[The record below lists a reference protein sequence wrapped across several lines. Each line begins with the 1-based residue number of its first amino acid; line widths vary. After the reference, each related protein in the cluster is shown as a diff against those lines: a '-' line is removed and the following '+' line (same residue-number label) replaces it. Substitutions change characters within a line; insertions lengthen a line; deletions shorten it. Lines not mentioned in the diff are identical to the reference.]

1 MIFLI
6 LLLALSVNASEIDIN
21 YKWYKYTESSYM
33 NYDEIKL
40 LENVY
45 VDYSDYQIDEY
56 FNVKDYEELKGRY
69 IYIYNKSGKRVE
81 FESINILYNGKA
93 INYRSLVQL
102 GDDKPIALSTKGK
115 VMFDLKNAYYLKDLE
130 LEIVYSGGNIDVCL
144 SRQGQFKDNRLAY
157 EEIKESGNYKLY
169 HLRDKKEI
177 LYKTYYN
184 PEYGEYRKEGYD
196 DYIYKDVND
205 YKIYYFFYKNII
217 NDKNIKVEDLLDTNY
232 TLKSIEGNI
241 DYSVDGKYKI
251 KLIFEECVKEIEVI
265 VSISDDSKVKKLE
278 MKIEELN
285 DLIIKYKEEIDSLES
300 LKNENREEIKK
311 LEIKIEELNNL
322 IIKYKEE
329 IDSLESLKKE
339 NDDKI
344 KKLEMKIEELNN
356 LIIKYK
362 EEIEGLKKLKNEN
375 DDKIKRLEKE
385 LESNSNEKLKEK
397 LESIKRDKNEEI
409 LKLKEKIKK
418 IKDDNKNKISDL
430 NDKLNKCKMDNN
442 ERINKLKEEL
452 KIKEKEYEKCKL
464 ELNDNKNIYEK
475 NKNNYKKII
484 ELKNACFKELNR
496 VVDIANSKSK
506 ELKSL
511 KNRYDYEKDYNERYI
526 KKLKY
531 VIDEKDVDYWN
542 TKKCSIFVGFKKI
555 Y

>member
-144 SRQGQFKDNRLAY
+144 SSQGQFKDNRLAY

-300 LKNENREEIKK
+300 LK
-311 LEIKIEELNNL
+311 
-322 IIKYKEE
+322 
-329 IDSLESLKKE
+329 KE

-362 EEIEGLKKLKNEN
+362 EEIDSLESLKNEN
-375 DDKIKRLEKE
+375 DDKIKKLEKE
-385 LESNSNEKLKEK
+385 LKSNSNEK
-397 LESIKRDKNEEI
+397 LESIKREKNEEI

-452 KIKEKEYEKCKL
+452 KIKEIEYEKCKL

-531 VIDEKDVDYWN
+531 VIDEKDVEYWN
-542 TKKCSIFVGFKKI
+542 AKKCSIFVGFKKI

>member
-1 MIFLI
+1 MFLI

-33 NYDEIKL
+33 SNDEIKL
-40 LENVY
+40 LSNVY

-130 LEIVYSGGNIDVCL
+130 LEIVYSGGNIDVCF
-144 SRQGQFKDNRLAY
+144 SNQGQFKDNRLAY
-157 EEIKESGNYKLY
+157 EEIKESGNYKFY
-169 HLRDKKEI
+169 HLKDKKEI

-217 NDKNIKVEDLLDTNY
+217 NDKSVKVEDLLDTNY

-285 DLIIKYKEEIDSLES
+285 NLIIKYKEEIDSLES
-300 LKNENREEIKK
+300 LKNEN
-311 LEIKIEELNNL
+311 
-322 IIKYKEE
+322 
-329 IDSLESLKKE
+329 
-339 NDDKI
+339 DDKI
-344 KKLEMKIEELNN
+344 KE
-356 LIIKYK
+356 
-362 EEIEGLKKLKNEN
+362 
-375 DDKIKRLEKE
+375 LEKE
-385 LESNSNEKLKEK
+385 LKSNSNEK
-397 LESIKRDKNEEI
+397 LESIKREKNEEI

>member
-33 NYDEIKL
+33 SNDEIKL
-40 LENVY
+40 LSNVY

-130 LEIVYSGGNIDVCL
+130 LEIVYSGGNIDVCF
-144 SRQGQFKDNRLAY
+144 SNQGQFKDNRLAY
-157 EEIKESGNYKLY
+157 EEIKESGNYKFY
-169 HLRDKKEI
+169 HLKDKKEI

-217 NDKNIKVEDLLDTNY
+217 NNKSVKVEDLLDTNY

-241 DYSVDGKYKI
+241 DYSVNGKYKI

-265 VSISDDSKVKKLE
+265 LSICDDSKVKELE
-278 MKIEELN
+278 MKIDELN
-285 DLIIKYKEEIDSLES
+285 DLIIKYKEKIKSLE
-300 LKNENREEIKK
+300 
-311 LEIKIEELNNL
+311 
-322 IIKYKEE
+322 
-329 IDSLESLKKE
+329 
-339 NDDKI
+339 
-344 KKLEMKIEELNN
+344 
-356 LIIKYK
+356 
-362 EEIEGLKKLKNEN
+362 KLKNEN

-385 LESNSNEKLKEK
+385 LESNSNEIINKLKEK
-397 LESIKRDKNEEI
+397 VETIKREKNEEI
-409 LKLKEKIKK
+409 LKLKEKIKE
-418 IKDDNKNKISDL
+418 IKDDNKNKISDI
-430 NDKLNKCKMDNN
+430 NDKLNKCKVDSN
-442 ERINKLKEEL
+442 EIINKFKKEL
-452 KIKEKEYEKCKL
+452 KIKEIEYEKCKL
-464 ELNDNKNIYEK
+464 ELNDNKNIYEN
-475 NKNNYKKII
+475 NKNNYKKIV

-531 VIDEKDVDYWN
+531 VIDEKDVEYWN

>member
-33 NYDEIKL
+33 SNDEIKL
-40 LENVY
+40 LSNVY

-144 SRQGQFKDNRLAY
+144 SSQGQFKDNRLAY

-217 NDKNIKVEDLLDTNY
+217 NDKSVKVEDLLDTNY

-285 DLIIKYKEEIDSLES
+285 NLIIKYKEEIDSLES
-300 LKNENREEIKK
+300 LKNEN
-311 LEIKIEELNNL
+311 
-322 IIKYKEE
+322 
-329 IDSLESLKKE
+329 DV
-339 NDDKI
+339 KI
-344 KKLEMKIEELNN
+344 KE
-356 LIIKYK
+356 
-362 EEIEGLKKLKNEN
+362 
-375 DDKIKRLEKE
+375 LEKE
-385 LESNSNEKLKEK
+385 LKSNSNEKLKEK
-397 LESIKRDKNEEI
+397 LESIKREKNEEI
-409 LKLKEKIKK
+409 LKLKKKIKK

-430 NDKLNKCKMDNN
+430 NNKLNKCKMDNN

-496 VVDIANSKSK
+496 VVDVANSKSK

>member
-56 FNVKDYEELKGRY
+56 FNVKDYEEIKGRY

-144 SRQGQFKDNRLAY
+144 SSQGQFKDNRLAY

-285 DLIIKYKEEIDSLES
+285 NLIIKYKEEIDSLES
-300 LKNENREEIKK
+300 LKNEN
-311 LEIKIEELNNL
+311 
-322 IIKYKEE
+322 
-329 IDSLESLKKE
+329 
-339 NDDKI
+339 DDKI
-344 KKLEMKIEELNN
+344 KE
-356 LIIKYK
+356 
-362 EEIEGLKKLKNEN
+362 
-375 DDKIKRLEKE
+375 LEKE
-385 LESNSNEKLKEK
+385 LKSNSNEK
-397 LESIKRDKNEEI
+397 LESIKREKNEEI

-464 ELNDNKNIYEK
+464 ELNDNKNIYEN
-475 NKNNYKKII
+475 NKNNYKKIV

-531 VIDEKDVDYWN
+531 VIDEKDVEYWN

>member
-144 SRQGQFKDNRLAY
+144 SSQGQFKDNRLAY

-300 LKNENREEIKK
+300 LK
-311 LEIKIEELNNL
+311 
-322 IIKYKEE
+322 
-329 IDSLESLKKE
+329 KE

-344 KKLEMKIEELNN
+344 KKLE
-356 LIIKYK
+356 
-362 EEIEGLKKLKNEN
+362 
-375 DDKIKRLEKE
+375 KE
-385 LESNSNEKLKEK
+385 LKSNSNEK
-397 LESIKRDKNEEI
+397 LESIKREKNEEI

-452 KIKEKEYEKCKL
+452 KIKEIEYEKCKL

-531 VIDEKDVDYWN
+531 VIDEKDVEYWN
-542 TKKCSIFVGFKKI
+542 AKKCSIFVGFKKI

>member
-144 SRQGQFKDNRLAY
+144 SSQGQFKDNRLAY

-300 LKNENREEIKK
+300 LK
-311 LEIKIEELNNL
+311 
-322 IIKYKEE
+322 
-329 IDSLESLKKE
+329 KE

-362 EEIEGLKKLKNEN
+362 EEIDSLESLKNEN
-375 DDKIKRLEKE
+375 DDKIKKLEKE
-385 LESNSNEKLKEK
+385 LKSNSNEKL
-397 LESIKRDKNEEI
+397 ESIKIKGKN
-409 LKLKEKIKK
+409 
-418 IKDDNKNKISDL
+418 
-430 NDKLNKCKMDNN
+430 
-442 ERINKLKEEL
+442 
-452 KIKEKEYEKCKL
+452 
-464 ELNDNKNIYEK
+464 
-475 NKNNYKKII
+475 
-484 ELKNACFKELNR
+484 
-496 VVDIANSKSK
+496 
-506 ELKSL
+506 
-511 KNRYDYEKDYNERYI
+511 
-526 KKLKY
+526 
-531 VIDEKDVDYWN
+531 
-542 TKKCSIFVGFKKI
+542 
-555 Y
+555 

>member
-33 NYDEIKL
+33 SNDEIKL
-40 LENVY
+40 LSNVY

-144 SRQGQFKDNRLAY
+144 SSQGQFKDNRLAY

-285 DLIIKYKEEIDSLES
+285 NLIIKYKEEIDSLES
-300 LKNENREEIKK
+300 LKNEN
-311 LEIKIEELNNL
+311 
-322 IIKYKEE
+322 
-329 IDSLESLKKE
+329 
-339 NDDKI
+339 DDKI
-344 KKLEMKIEELNN
+344 KE
-356 LIIKYK
+356 
-362 EEIEGLKKLKNEN
+362 
-375 DDKIKRLEKE
+375 LEKE
-385 LESNSNEKLKEK
+385 LKSNSNEK
-397 LESIKRDKNEEI
+397 LESIKREKNEEI

-442 ERINKLKEEL
+442 GRINKLKEEL

-464 ELNDNKNIYEK
+464 ELNDNKNIYEN
-475 NKNNYKKII
+475 NKNNYKKIV

>member
-144 SRQGQFKDNRLAY
+144 SSQGQFKDNRLAY

-265 VSISDDSKVKKLE
+265 VSISDDSKVKELE

-300 LKNENREEIKK
+300 LKNEN
-311 LEIKIEELNNL
+311 
-322 IIKYKEE
+322 
-329 IDSLESLKKE
+329 DV
-339 NDDKI
+339 KI
-344 KKLEMKIEELNN
+344 KE
-356 LIIKYK
+356 
-362 EEIEGLKKLKNEN
+362 
-375 DDKIKRLEKE
+375 LEKE
-385 LESNSNEKLKEK
+385 LKSNSNEKLKEK
-397 LESIKRDKNEEI
+397 LESIKREKNEEI
-409 LKLKEKIKK
+409 LKLKKKIKK
-418 IKDDNKNKISDL
+418 IKDDNKNKIGDL
-430 NDKLNKCKMDNN
+430 NNKLNKCKTDNN

>member
-40 LENVY
+40 LSNVY

-144 SRQGQFKDNRLAY
+144 SSQGQFKDNRLAY

-169 HLRDKKEI
+169 HLRDKKEV

-285 DLIIKYKEEIDSLES
+285 NLIIKYKEEIDSLES
-300 LKNENREEIKK
+300 LKNEN
-311 LEIKIEELNNL
+311 
-322 IIKYKEE
+322 
-329 IDSLESLKKE
+329 
-339 NDDKI
+339 DDKI
-344 KKLEMKIEELNN
+344 KE
-356 LIIKYK
+356 
-362 EEIEGLKKLKNEN
+362 
-375 DDKIKRLEKE
+375 LEKE
-385 LESNSNEKLKEK
+385 LKSNSNEK
-397 LESIKRDKNEEI
+397 LESIKREKNEEI

>member
-144 SRQGQFKDNRLAY
+144 SSQGQFKDNRLAY

-265 VSISDDSKVKKLE
+265 VSISDDSKVKELE

-300 LKNENREEIKK
+300 LKNEN
-311 LEIKIEELNNL
+311 
-322 IIKYKEE
+322 
-329 IDSLESLKKE
+329 
-339 NDDKI
+339 DDKI
-344 KKLEMKIEELNN
+344 KKLE
-356 LIIKYK
+356 
-362 EEIEGLKKLKNEN
+362 
-375 DDKIKRLEKE
+375 KE
-385 LESNSNEKLKEK
+385 LKSNSNEKLKEK
-397 LESIKRDKNEEI
+397 LESIKREKNEEI
-409 LKLKEKIKK
+409 LKLKKKIKK
-418 IKDDNKNKISDL
+418 IKDDNKNKIGDL

-452 KIKEKEYEKCKL
+452 KIKDKEYEKCKL
-464 ELNDNKNIYEK
+464 ELNDDKNIYEK

>member
-144 SRQGQFKDNRLAY
+144 SSQGQFKDNRLAY

-300 LKNENREEIKK
+300 LKNEN
-311 LEIKIEELNNL
+311 
-322 IIKYKEE
+322 
-329 IDSLESLKKE
+329 
-339 NDDKI
+339 DDKI
-344 KKLEMKIEELNN
+344 KE
-356 LIIKYK
+356 
-362 EEIEGLKKLKNEN
+362 
-375 DDKIKRLEKE
+375 LEKE
-385 LESNSNEKLKEK
+385 LKSNSNEK
-397 LESIKRDKNEEI
+397 LESIKREKNEEI

>member
-285 DLIIKYKEEIDSLES
+285 DLIIKYKEEI
-300 LKNENREEIKK
+300 
-311 LEIKIEELNNL
+311 
-322 IIKYKEE
+322 
-329 IDSLESLKKE
+329 
-339 NDDKI
+339 
-344 KKLEMKIEELNN
+344 
-356 LIIKYK
+356 
-362 EEIEGLKKLKNEN
+362 EGLKKLKNEN

>member
-56 FNVKDYEELKGRY
+56 FNVKDYEKLKGRY

-144 SRQGQFKDNRLAY
+144 SSQGQFKDNRLAY

-285 DLIIKYKEEIDSLES
+285 NLIIKYKEEIDSLES
-300 LKNENREEIKK
+300 LKNEN
-311 LEIKIEELNNL
+311 
-322 IIKYKEE
+322 
-329 IDSLESLKKE
+329 DV
-339 NDDKI
+339 KI
-344 KKLEMKIEELNN
+344 KE
-356 LIIKYK
+356 
-362 EEIEGLKKLKNEN
+362 
-375 DDKIKRLEKE
+375 LEKE
-385 LESNSNEKLKEK
+385 LKSNSNEKLKEK
-397 LESIKRDKNEEI
+397 LESIKREKNEEI
-409 LKLKEKIKK
+409 LKLKKKIKK

-430 NDKLNKCKMDNN
+430 NNKLNKCKMDNN

-496 VVDIANSKSK
+496 VVDVANSKSK

>member
-144 SRQGQFKDNRLAY
+144 SSQGQFKDNRLAY

-285 DLIIKYKEEIDSLES
+285 DLT
-300 LKNENREEIKK
+300 
-311 LEIKIEELNNL
+311 
-322 IIKYKEE
+322 IKYKEE

-362 EEIEGLKKLKNEN
+362 EEIDSLESLKNEN
-375 DDKIKRLEKE
+375 DDKIKKLEKE
-385 LESNSNEKLKEK
+385 LKSNSNEK
-397 LESIKRDKNEEI
+397 LESIKREKNEEI

-452 KIKEKEYEKCKL
+452 KIKEIEYEKCKL

>member
-144 SRQGQFKDNRLAY
+144 SSQGQFKDNRLAY

-265 VSISDDSKVKKLE
+265 VSISDDSKVKELE

-300 LKNENREEIKK
+300 LKNEN
-311 LEIKIEELNNL
+311 
-322 IIKYKEE
+322 
-329 IDSLESLKKE
+329 DV
-339 NDDKI
+339 KI
-344 KKLEMKIEELNN
+344 KE
-356 LIIKYK
+356 
-362 EEIEGLKKLKNEN
+362 
-375 DDKIKRLEKE
+375 LEKE
-385 LESNSNEKLKEK
+385 LKSNSNEK
-397 LESIKRDKNEEI
+397 LESIKREKNEEI

>member
-33 NYDEIKL
+33 SNDEIKL
-40 LENVY
+40 LSNVY

-144 SRQGQFKDNRLAY
+144 SSQGQFKNNRLAY

-169 HLRDKKEI
+169 HLKDKKEI

-285 DLIIKYKEEIDSLES
+285 NLIIKYKEEIDSLES
-300 LKNENREEIKK
+300 LKNEN
-311 LEIKIEELNNL
+311 
-322 IIKYKEE
+322 
-329 IDSLESLKKE
+329 
-339 NDDKI
+339 DDKI
-344 KKLEMKIEELNN
+344 KE
-356 LIIKYK
+356 
-362 EEIEGLKKLKNEN
+362 
-375 DDKIKRLEKE
+375 LEKE
-385 LESNSNEKLKEK
+385 LKSNSNEK
-397 LESIKRDKNEEI
+397 LESIKREKNEEI

>member
-6 LLLALSVNASEIDIN
+6 LLLALSVNASEVDIN

-40 LENVY
+40 LSNVY

-130 LEIVYSGGNIDVCL
+130 LEIVYSGGNIDVCF
-144 SRQGQFKDNRLAY
+144 SNQGQFKDNRLAY
-157 EEIKESGNYKLY
+157 EEIKESGNYKFY
-169 HLRDKKEI
+169 HLKDKKEI

-300 LKNENREEIKK
+300 LK
-311 LEIKIEELNNL
+311 
-322 IIKYKEE
+322 
-329 IDSLESLKKE
+329 KE

-344 KKLEMKIEELNN
+344 KE
-356 LIIKYK
+356 
-362 EEIEGLKKLKNEN
+362 
-375 DDKIKRLEKE
+375 LEKE
-385 LESNSNEKLKEK
+385 LKSNSNEK
-397 LESIKRDKNEEI
+397 LESIKREKNEEI

-464 ELNDNKNIYEK
+464 ELNDDKNIYEK

>member
-40 LENVY
+40 LSNVY

-144 SRQGQFKDNRLAY
+144 SSQGQFKDNRLAY

-169 HLRDKKEI
+169 HMRDKKEI

-300 LKNENREEIKK
+300 LKNEN
-311 LEIKIEELNNL
+311 
-322 IIKYKEE
+322 
-329 IDSLESLKKE
+329 
-339 NDDKI
+339 DDKI
-344 KKLEMKIEELNN
+344 KKLE
-356 LIIKYK
+356 
-362 EEIEGLKKLKNEN
+362 
-375 DDKIKRLEKE
+375 KE
-385 LESNSNEKLKEK
+385 LKSNSNEK
-397 LESIKRDKNEEI
+397 LESIKREKNEEI

-464 ELNDNKNIYEK
+464 ELNDNKNIYEN
-475 NKNNYKKII
+475 NKNNYKKIV

>member
-144 SRQGQFKDNRLAY
+144 SSQGQFKDNRLAY

-285 DLIIKYKEEIDSLES
+285 DLIIKYKEEI
-300 LKNENREEIKK
+300 
-311 LEIKIEELNNL
+311 
-322 IIKYKEE
+322 
-329 IDSLESLKKE
+329 
-339 NDDKI
+339 
-344 KKLEMKIEELNN
+344 
-356 LIIKYK
+356 
-362 EEIEGLKKLKNEN
+362 EGLKKLKNEN

-430 NDKLNKCKMDNN
+430 NNKLNKCKMDNN

-531 VIDEKDVDYWN
+531 VIDEKDVEYWN
-542 TKKCSIFVGFKKI
+542 AKKCSIFVGFKKI

>member
-81 FESINILYNGKA
+81 FESINILYNGKV

-144 SRQGQFKDNRLAY
+144 SSQGQFKDNRLAY

-300 LKNENREEIKK
+300 LKNEN
-311 LEIKIEELNNL
+311 
-322 IIKYKEE
+322 
-329 IDSLESLKKE
+329 
-339 NDDKI
+339 DDKI
-344 KKLEMKIEELNN
+344 KE
-356 LIIKYK
+356 
-362 EEIEGLKKLKNEN
+362 
-375 DDKIKRLEKE
+375 LEKE
-385 LESNSNEKLKEK
+385 LKSNSNEKLKEK
-397 LESIKRDKNEEI
+397 LESIKREKNEEI

>member
-130 LEIVYSGGNIDVCL
+130 LDIVYSGGNIDVCL
-144 SRQGQFKDNRLAY
+144 SSQGQFKDNRLAY

-300 LKNENREEIKK
+300 LKNEN
-311 LEIKIEELNNL
+311 
-322 IIKYKEE
+322 
-329 IDSLESLKKE
+329 
-339 NDDKI
+339 DDKI
-344 KKLEMKIEELNN
+344 KKLE
-356 LIIKYK
+356 
-362 EEIEGLKKLKNEN
+362 
-375 DDKIKRLEKE
+375 KE
-385 LESNSNEKLKEK
+385 LKSNSNEK
-397 LESIKRDKNEEI
+397 LESIKREKNEEI

-475 NKNNYKKII
+475 NNNNYK
-484 ELKNACFKELNR
+484 
-496 VVDIANSKSK
+496 
-506 ELKSL
+506 
-511 KNRYDYEKDYNERYI
+511 
-526 KKLKY
+526 
-531 VIDEKDVDYWN
+531 
-542 TKKCSIFVGFKKI
+542 
-555 Y
+555 

>member
-144 SRQGQFKDNRLAY
+144 SSQGQFKDNRLAY

-205 YKIYYFFYKNII
+205 YKIYYFFYRNII

-285 DLIIKYKEEIDSLES
+285 DLT
-300 LKNENREEIKK
+300 
-311 LEIKIEELNNL
+311 
-322 IIKYKEE
+322 IKYKEE

-362 EEIEGLKKLKNEN
+362 EEIDSLESLKNEN
-375 DDKIKRLEKE
+375 DDKIKKLEKE
-385 LESNSNEKLKEK
+385 LKSNSNEK
-397 LESIKRDKNEEI
+397 LESIKREKNEEI

-452 KIKEKEYEKCKL
+452 KIKEIEYEKCKL
-464 ELNDNKNIYEK
+464 ELNDNKNIYEN
-475 NKNNYKKII
+475 NKNNYKKIV

-531 VIDEKDVDYWN
+531 VIDEKDVEYWN
-542 TKKCSIFVGFKKI
+542 AKKCSIFVGFKKI

>member
-56 FNVKDYEELKGRY
+56 FNVKDYEKLKGRY

-144 SRQGQFKDNRLAY
+144 SSQGQFKDNRLAY

-265 VSISDDSKVKKLE
+265 VSISDDSKVKELE

-300 LKNENREEIKK
+300 LKNEN
-311 LEIKIEELNNL
+311 
-322 IIKYKEE
+322 
-329 IDSLESLKKE
+329 DV
-339 NDDKI
+339 KI
-344 KKLEMKIEELNN
+344 KE
-356 LIIKYK
+356 
-362 EEIEGLKKLKNEN
+362 
-375 DDKIKRLEKE
+375 LEKE
-385 LESNSNEKLKEK
+385 LKSNSNEKLKEK
-397 LESIKRDKNEEI
+397 LESIKREKNEEI
-409 LKLKEKIKK
+409 LKLKKKIKK
-418 IKDDNKNKISDL
+418 IKDDNKNKIGDL
-430 NDKLNKCKMDNN
+430 NNKLNKCKTDNN

-496 VVDIANSKSK
+496 VVDVANSKSK

>member
-144 SRQGQFKDNRLAY
+144 SSQGQFKDNRLAY

-278 MKIEELN
+278 MKIEKLN

-300 LKNENREEIKK
+300 LKNEN
-311 LEIKIEELNNL
+311 
-322 IIKYKEE
+322 
-329 IDSLESLKKE
+329 
-339 NDDKI
+339 DDKI
-344 KKLEMKIEELNN
+344 KE
-356 LIIKYK
+356 
-362 EEIEGLKKLKNEN
+362 
-375 DDKIKRLEKE
+375 LEKE
-385 LESNSNEKLKEK
+385 LKSNSNEKLKEK
-397 LESIKRDKNEEI
+397 LESIKREKNEEI

>member
-144 SRQGQFKDNRLAY
+144 SSQGQFKNNRLAY

-265 VSISDDSKVKKLE
+265 VSISDDSKVKELE

-285 DLIIKYKEEIDSLES
+285 GLIIKYKEKIEELEKIKH
-300 LKNENREEIKK
+300 KNIEEINIKDDRIK
-311 LEIKIEELNNL
+311 ELEIKIEELNNL
-322 IIKYKEE
+322 IIKYKEK
-329 IDSLESLKKE
+329 IKSLE
-339 NDDKI
+339 
-344 KKLEMKIEELNN
+344 
-356 LIIKYK
+356 
-362 EEIEGLKKLKNEN
+362 KLKSEN

-385 LESNSNEKLKEK
+385 LESNSNEIINKLKEK
-397 LESIKRDKNEEI
+397 LESVKRDKNEEI
-409 LKLKEKIKK
+409 LKLKEKIKE
-418 IKDDNKNKISDL
+418 IKDDNKNKISDI
-430 NDKLNKCKMDNN
+430 NDKLNKCKVDSN
-442 ERINKLKEEL
+442 EIINKFKKEL
-452 KIKEKEYEKCKL
+452 KIKEIEYEKCKL
-464 ELNDNKNIYEK
+464 ELNDNKNIYEN
-475 NKNNYKKII
+475 NKNNYKKIV

>member
-56 FNVKDYEELKGRY
+56 FNVKDYEKLKGRY

-144 SRQGQFKDNRLAY
+144 SSQGQFKDNRLAY

-217 NDKNIKVEDLLDTNY
+217 KDKNIKVEDLLDTNY

-285 DLIIKYKEEIDSLES
+285 NLIIKYKEEIDSLES
-300 LKNENREEIKK
+300 LKNEN
-311 LEIKIEELNNL
+311 
-322 IIKYKEE
+322 
-329 IDSLESLKKE
+329 DV
-339 NDDKI
+339 KI
-344 KKLEMKIEELNN
+344 KE
-356 LIIKYK
+356 
-362 EEIEGLKKLKNEN
+362 
-375 DDKIKRLEKE
+375 LEKE
-385 LESNSNEKLKEK
+385 LKSNSNEKLKEK
-397 LESIKRDKNEEI
+397 LESIKREKNEEI
-409 LKLKEKIKK
+409 LKLKKKIKK

-430 NDKLNKCKMDNN
+430 NNKLNKCKMDNN

-464 ELNDNKNIYEK
+464 ELNDNKNIYEN
-475 NKNNYKKII
+475 NKNNYKKIV

>member
-130 LEIVYSGGNIDVCL
+130 LDIVYSGGNIDVCL
-144 SRQGQFKDNRLAY
+144 SSQGQFKDNRLAY

-205 YKIYYFFYKNII
+205 YKIYYFFYRNII

-300 LKNENREEIKK
+300 LKNEN
-311 LEIKIEELNNL
+311 
-322 IIKYKEE
+322 
-329 IDSLESLKKE
+329 
-339 NDDKI
+339 DDKI
-344 KKLEMKIEELNN
+344 KKLE
-356 LIIKYK
+356 
-362 EEIEGLKKLKNEN
+362 
-375 DDKIKRLEKE
+375 KE
-385 LESNSNEKLKEK
+385 LKSNSNEK
-397 LESIKRDKNEEI
+397 LESIKREKNEEI

-452 KIKEKEYEKCKL
+452 KIKEIEYEKCKL
-464 ELNDNKNIYEK
+464 ELNDNKNIYEN
-475 NKNNYKKII
+475 NKNNYKKIV

-531 VIDEKDVDYWN
+531 VIDEKDVEYWN
-542 TKKCSIFVGFKKI
+542 AKKCSIFVGFKKI

>member
-56 FNVKDYEELKGRY
+56 FNVKNYEELKGRY

-144 SRQGQFKDNRLAY
+144 SSQGQFKDNRLAY

-265 VSISDDSKVKKLE
+265 VSISDDSKVKELE

-285 DLIIKYKEEIDSLES
+285 D
-300 LKNENREEIKK
+300 
-311 LEIKIEELNNL
+311 L

-362 EEIEGLKKLKNEN
+362 EEIDSLESLKNEN
-375 DDKIKRLEKE
+375 DVKIKELEKE
-385 LESNSNEKLKEK
+385 LKSNSNEKLKEK
-397 LESIKRDKNEEI
+397 LESIKREKNEEI

-430 NDKLNKCKMDNN
+430 NNKLNKCKMDNN

-452 KIKEKEYEKCKL
+452 KFKEKEYEKCKL

>member
-130 LEIVYSGGNIDVCL
+130 LDIVYSGGNIDVCL
-144 SRQGQFKDNRLAY
+144 SSQGQFKDNRLAY

-205 YKIYYFFYKNII
+205 YKIYYFFYRNII

-285 DLIIKYKEEIDSLES
+285 DLIIKYKEEI
-300 LKNENREEIKK
+300 
-311 LEIKIEELNNL
+311 
-322 IIKYKEE
+322 Y
-329 IDSLESLKKE
+329 SLESLKKE

-344 KKLEMKIEELNN
+344 KKLE
-356 LIIKYK
+356 
-362 EEIEGLKKLKNEN
+362 
-375 DDKIKRLEKE
+375 KE
-385 LESNSNEKLKEK
+385 LKSNSNEKL
-397 LESIKRDKNEEI
+397 ESINREKDEEI

>member
-33 NYDEIKL
+33 SNDEIKL
-40 LENVY
+40 LSNVY

-130 LEIVYSGGNIDVCL
+130 LEIVYSGGNIDVCF
-144 SRQGQFKDNRLAY
+144 SNQGQFKDNRLAY
-157 EEIKESGNYKLY
+157 EEIKESGNYKFY
-169 HLRDKKEI
+169 HLKDKKEI

-184 PEYGEYRKEGYD
+184 LEYSEYRKEGYD
-196 DYIYKDVND
+196 DYIYRDVND

-217 NDKNIKVEDLLDTNY
+217 NDKSVKVEDLLDTNY
-232 TLKSIEGNI
+232 TLKSIEENI
-241 DYSVDGKYKI
+241 DYSVNGKYKI

-265 VSISDDSKVKKLE
+265 VSICDDSKVKELE
-278 MKIEELN
+278 MKIDELN
-285 DLIIKYKEEIDSLES
+285 DLIIKYKEKIKSLE
-300 LKNENREEIKK
+300 
-311 LEIKIEELNNL
+311 
-322 IIKYKEE
+322 
-329 IDSLESLKKE
+329 
-339 NDDKI
+339 
-344 KKLEMKIEELNN
+344 
-356 LIIKYK
+356 
-362 EEIEGLKKLKNEN
+362 KLKSEN

-385 LESNSNEKLKEK
+385 LESNSNEIINKLKEK
-397 LESIKRDKNEEI
+397 LESVKRDKNEEI
-409 LKLKEKIKK
+409 LKLKEKIKE
-418 IKDDNKNKISDL
+418 IKDDNKNKISDI
-430 NDKLNKCKMDNN
+430 NDKLNKCKVDSN
-442 ERINKLKEEL
+442 EIINKFKKEL
-452 KIKEKEYEKCKL
+452 KIKEIEYEKCKL
-464 ELNDNKNIYEK
+464 ELNDNKNIYEN
-475 NKNNYKKII
+475 NKNNYKKIV

-531 VIDEKDVDYWN
+531 VIDEKDVEYWN

>member
-144 SRQGQFKDNRLAY
+144 SSQGQFKDNRLAY

-285 DLIIKYKEEIDSLES
+285 NLIIKYKEEIDSLES
-300 LKNENREEIKK
+300 LKNEN
-311 LEIKIEELNNL
+311 
-322 IIKYKEE
+322 
-329 IDSLESLKKE
+329 
-339 NDDKI
+339 DDKI
-344 KKLEMKIEELNN
+344 KE
-356 LIIKYK
+356 
-362 EEIEGLKKLKNEN
+362 
-375 DDKIKRLEKE
+375 LEKE
-385 LESNSNEKLKEK
+385 LKSNSNEK
-397 LESIKRDKNEEI
+397 LESIKREKNEEI

>member
-130 LEIVYSGGNIDVCL
+130 LDIVYSGGNIDVCL
-144 SRQGQFKDNRLAY
+144 SSQGQFKDNRLAY

-300 LKNENREEIKK
+300 LK
-311 LEIKIEELNNL
+311 
-322 IIKYKEE
+322 
-329 IDSLESLKKE
+329 KE

-344 KKLEMKIEELNN
+344 KKLE
-356 LIIKYK
+356 
-362 EEIEGLKKLKNEN
+362 
-375 DDKIKRLEKE
+375 KE
-385 LESNSNEKLKEK
+385 LKSNSNEK
-397 LESIKRDKNEEI
+397 LESIKREKNEEI

>member
-144 SRQGQFKDNRLAY
+144 SSQGQFKDNRLAY

-300 LKNENREEIKK
+300 LKNEN
-311 LEIKIEELNNL
+311 
-322 IIKYKEE
+322 
-329 IDSLESLKKE
+329 
-339 NDDKI
+339 DDKI
-344 KKLEMKIEELNN
+344 KKLE
-356 LIIKYK
+356 
-362 EEIEGLKKLKNEN
+362 
-375 DDKIKRLEKE
+375 KE
-385 LESNSNEKLKEK
+385 LKSNSNEK
-397 LESIKRDKNEEI
+397 LESIKREKNEEI

>member
-33 NYDEIKL
+33 SNDEIKL
-40 LENVY
+40 LSNVY

-81 FESINILYNGKA
+81 IESINILYNGKA

-144 SRQGQFKDNRLAY
+144 SSQGQFKDNRLAY

-285 DLIIKYKEEIDSLES
+285 NLIIKYKEEIDSLES
-300 LKNENREEIKK
+300 LKNEN
-311 LEIKIEELNNL
+311 
-322 IIKYKEE
+322 
-329 IDSLESLKKE
+329 
-339 NDDKI
+339 DDKI
-344 KKLEMKIEELNN
+344 KE
-356 LIIKYK
+356 
-362 EEIEGLKKLKNEN
+362 
-375 DDKIKRLEKE
+375 LEKE
-385 LESNSNEKLKEK
+385 LKSNSNEK
-397 LESIKRDKNEEI
+397 LESIKREKNEEI

-442 ERINKLKEEL
+442 GRINKLKEEL

-464 ELNDNKNIYEK
+464 ELNDNKNIYEN
-475 NKNNYKKII
+475 NKNNYKKIV

>member
-144 SRQGQFKDNRLAY
+144 SSQGQFKDNRLAY

-300 LKNENREEIKK
+300 LKNEN
-311 LEIKIEELNNL
+311 
-322 IIKYKEE
+322 
-329 IDSLESLKKE
+329 
-339 NDDKI
+339 DDKI
-344 KKLEMKIEELNN
+344 KKLE
-356 LIIKYK
+356 
-362 EEIEGLKKLKNEN
+362 
-375 DDKIKRLEKE
+375 KE
-385 LESNSNEKLKEK
+385 LKSNSNEK
-397 LESIKRDKNEEI
+397 LESIKREKNEEI

-464 ELNDNKNIYEK
+464 ELND
-475 NKNNYKKII
+475 KKII

>member
-130 LEIVYSGGNIDVCL
+130 LDIVYSGGNIDVCL
-144 SRQGQFKDNRLAY
+144 SSQGQFKDNRLAY

-205 YKIYYFFYKNII
+205 YKIYYFFYRNII

-300 LKNENREEIKK
+300 LKNEN
-311 LEIKIEELNNL
+311 
-322 IIKYKEE
+322 
-329 IDSLESLKKE
+329 
-339 NDDKI
+339 DDKI
-344 KKLEMKIEELNN
+344 KKLE
-356 LIIKYK
+356 
-362 EEIEGLKKLKNEN
+362 
-375 DDKIKRLEKE
+375 KE
-385 LESNSNEKLKEK
+385 LKSNSNEK
-397 LESIKRDKNEEI
+397 LESIKREKDEEI

>member
-56 FNVKDYEELKGRY
+56 FNVKDYEKLKGRY

-144 SRQGQFKDNRLAY
+144 SSQGQFKDNRLAY

-265 VSISDDSKVKKLE
+265 VSISDDSKVKELE

-285 DLIIKYKEEIDSLES
+285 GLIIKYKEKIEELEKIKH
-300 LKNENREEIKK
+300 KNIEEINIKDDRIK
-311 LEIKIEELNNL
+311 ELEIKIEELNNL
-322 IIKYKEE
+322 IIKYKEK
-329 IDSLESLKKE
+329 IKSLE
-339 NDDKI
+339 
-344 KKLEMKIEELNN
+344 
-356 LIIKYK
+356 
-362 EEIEGLKKLKNEN
+362 KLKSEN

-385 LESNSNEKLKEK
+385 LESNSNEIINKLKEK
-397 LESIKRDKNEEI
+397 LESVKRDKNEEI
-409 LKLKEKIKK
+409 LKLKEKIKE
-418 IKDDNKNKISDL
+418 IKDDNKNKISDI
-430 NDKLNKCKMDNN
+430 NDKLNKCKVDSN
-442 ERINKLKEEL
+442 EIINKFKKEL
-452 KIKEKEYEKCKL
+452 KIKEIEYEKCKL
-464 ELNDNKNIYEK
+464 ELNDNKNIYEN
-475 NKNNYKKII
+475 NKNNYKKIV